1 VWALSNTTSQS
12 TPEQKQILVQ
22 KQILKAFTECLQF
35 TEAKILIVLLEG
47 IENILKEGKASFT
60 NA

>member
-1 VWALSNTTSQS
+1 MWALSNTTSQS

-22 KQILKAFTECLQF
+22 KQIFKAFTDCLQF
-35 TEAKILIVLLEG
+35 TEAKILIVLMEG
-47 IENILKEGKASFT
+47 IENILKEGKVSFL